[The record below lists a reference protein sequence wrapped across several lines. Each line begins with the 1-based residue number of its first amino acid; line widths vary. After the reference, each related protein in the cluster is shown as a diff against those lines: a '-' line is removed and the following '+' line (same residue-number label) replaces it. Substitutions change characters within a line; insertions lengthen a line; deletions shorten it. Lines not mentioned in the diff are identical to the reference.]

1 MTEQN
6 PTAPGGRASGQVGEH
21 AVVDVLAYL
30 VCAART
36 QIDEAA
42 EYAPMRLLTAA
53 RKLAEHVAPHAS
65 APTRALLEALET
77 MPLIATPTADR
88 DLYVARLD
96 AICIQVAE
104 CLLALSDRA
113 SS

>member
-1 MTEQN
+1 MNEQN
-6 PTAPGGRASGQVGEH
+6 PTAPGGRAPGQVGEH

-30 VCAART
+30 VCGART

-53 RKLAEHVAPHAS
+53 RKLAEHVAPTAS
-65 APTRALLEALET
+65 GPTQELLAALET